1 MVVLCELLPFVL
13 SYIISSD
20 IVQDSVPNKL
30 AVTVTFPSG
39 KKKKWFKLGKALRR
53 GCTSTARHVHTLY
66 VPPICLECASSGVP
80 VDMRQFLSAK
90 FGVSV
95 LGRRSLGVV
104 PQTPVLKLRSAVAHR
119 RQPLTYSASPVVRIS
134 RPNPSRP
141 PIRRATPMLRPFRD
155 SRAHRRRRLRGLVVL
170 PSLARPRP
178 CRS

>member
-39 KKKKWFKLGKALRR
+39 KKKKWFKLGEALRR

-104 PQTPVLKLRSAVAHR
+104 PWASFLGCRAPVTGPQAPERCG
-119 RQPLTYSASPVVRIS
+119 SP
-134 RPNPSRP
+134 
-141 PIRRATPMLRPFRD
+141 
-155 SRAHRRRRLRGLVVL
+155 
-170 PSLARPRP
+170 
-178 CRS
+178 